1 MFCVGVVLSEV
12 LRCFVMMML
21 GAQVMAVSDVRMT
34 GGFCK
39 FTAGVMLSSKFVVL
53 RRVFMVFG
61 SSVMMV

>member
-1 MFCVGVVLSEV
+1 MFCVGVVFSEV

-21 GAQVMAVSDVRMT
+21 GAQVMAVSDVRMMR
-34 GGFCK
+34 GFCK

-53 RRVFMVFG
+53 RRVFMVFR